1 VPLFDGRMFPQM
13 LIAFAVIA
21 LLGLVLRRTF
31 ARDRRADPPWPPT
44 DNATLTGSGT
54 DTATLTDS
62 ARPDSDDFGL
72 LAPVAVVDTAEE
84 AQRVQSRLAE
94 AGIKATSSVGT
105 GGRHRVLVF
114 ETELNRARRVGGWS
128 G

>member
-1 VPLFDGRMFPQM
+1 MFPQM

-21 LLGLVLRRTF
+21 LLGLVLRWTF
-31 ARDRRADPPWPPT
+31 GRDRRANPPWPPT
-44 DNATLTGSGT
+44 DS
-54 DTATLTDS
+54 ATLTDAS
-62 ARPDSDDFGL
+62 GHTDNARSDADDFGL

-84 AQRVQSRLAE
+84 AQRVQSMLAE

-114 ETELNRARRVGGWS
+114 EAELNRARRVGGWS
-128 G
+128 A